1 MNVGLADK
9 VMLFVY
15 MILEVTCFKQLAGL
29 ILYPNLKLSEQR
41 FVVVVLTLCC
51 FNTVHKKKK
60 KIQSCNSLMLNLV
73 SQEKTPLLG

>member
-1 MNVGLADK
+1 MTGCIFILFNYSIWITNMAKTEMNAGLADK

-41 FVVVVLTLCC
+41 FVVVLTLS
-51 FNTVHKKKK
+51 TKKKK
-60 KIQSCNSLMLNLV
+60 KKSVL
-73 SQEKTPLLG
+73 